1 MNFSNL
7 NNKHL
12 ILASKSLR
20 RQQLIKELNLE
31 FEIRTK
37 EVDENYSTKL
47 KGVEI
52 TDYLAKLKA
61 DSFIDDLK
69 QDDILITSDTIVW
82 FNSKAIEKPINKEEA
97 IKMLRLLSG
106 SKHKVISSICLTTI
120 NKQLIDNDVTTVY
133 FKELTD
139 EEINY
144 YVENYNTLDKAG
156 GYGIQEWIGYIG
168 ISKIKGS
175 YYNVMGFPI
184 HKFYEMLLK
193 L

>member
-1 MNFSNL
+1 MNFNKL
-7 NNKHL
+7 NNTHL

-20 RQQLIKELNLE
+20 RQQLIKDLNLE

-37 EVDENYSTKL
+37 EVDENYSSKL
-47 KGVEI
+47 KGAKI

-61 DSFIDDLK
+61 DSFINDLK

-82 FNSKAIEKPINKEEA
+82 FNSKAIEKPANKEET
-97 IKMLRLLSG
+97 IKILRLLSG
-106 SKHKVISSICLTTI
+106 KKHKVISSICLTTI
-120 NKQLIDNDVTTVY
+120 DKQLIDNDVTTVY

-168 ISKIKGS
+168 VPKIKGS